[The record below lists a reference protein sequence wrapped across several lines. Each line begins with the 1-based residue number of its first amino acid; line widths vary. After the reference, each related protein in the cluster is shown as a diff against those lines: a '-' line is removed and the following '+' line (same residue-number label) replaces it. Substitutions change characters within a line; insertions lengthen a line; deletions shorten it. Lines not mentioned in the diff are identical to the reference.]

1 MADLTVTPGNV
12 LFTSGTKITGT
23 AGAAITAGQAVYE
36 DSTASNALKLA
47 QADGTAAEVAA
58 VGIALH
64 AAGSGQPLV
73 YAGQGSVINIGAT
86 TSTATTYVVS
96 ATAGGVAPQAD
107 LVSTNKITRLG
118 YATGAGGVFV
128 VDIKNTGATVA

>member
-23 AGAAITAGQAVYE
+23 AGAAVTAGQAVYE
-36 DSTASNALKLA
+36 DSTTSTLKLA